1 MLLIMFDVL
10 VPIGICVILFL
21 RSSTP
26 YSQAVERKGTG
37 VAFAPKPVGVAFAPK
52 PSGSKLF

>member
-1 MLLIMFDVL
+1 MFHVVGGML
-10 VPIGICVILFL
+10 G
-21 RSSTP
+21 T
-26 YSQAVERKGTG
+26 GTG